1 MTGPEHYREA
11 ERLIAHAESIYL
23 DSSDDPAPRGEYAS
37 EAAYVEALQ
46 TSNDLHREAMR
57 TVAWTTSQA
66 QVHATLAL
74 AAATAMNDAQEGLPV
89 SEWNDWRATVGRE
102 EPRG

>member
-11 ERLIAHAESIYL
+11 ERLLADARHDGPDGVAYLRPENIAA
-23 DSSDDPAPRGEYAS
+23 
-37 EAAYVEALQ
+37 
-46 TSNDLHREAMR
+46 
-57 TVAWTTSQA
+57 A

-102 EPRG
+102 VPRG